1 MKLSS
6 QTTARSSR
14 RALAAALALS
24 AALVGGLLAGCAS
37 GQQEESAEAPQQS
50 EAQEPAAATEQVTYP
65 FRAVID
71 RTNLDP
77 AYTRTTL
84 MCVATKHLEDQGI
97 ENIGIASDG
106 TVTVEAPEGTWD
118 ELKAY
123 VFEFASAQAAREV
136 TYNAFDEA
144 GNAQEVTAAPLSCEI
159 GDDFA
164 TLSVGADF
172 ARDDFGMA
180 QGASAVVTQAV
191 GCAGEYRTFAGLDS
205 TIHLTIA
212 DETGAVLFDQD
223 VDVSDSDYFNQLEPL
238 FYPAA

>member
-6 QTTARSSR
+6 ETTARPSR
-14 RALAAALALS
+14 RVLVAALALS
-24 AALVGGLLAGCAS
+24 AVLAGGLLAGCAS
-37 GQQEESAEAPQQS
+37 GQQEKSAEAPQQS

-71 RTNLDP
+71 RANLDP
-77 AYTRTTL
+77 AYTGTL
-84 MCVATKHLEDQGI
+84 TCVATKHLEDQGI

-118 ELKAY
+118 ELKTY
-123 VFEFASAQAAREV
+123 VFEFASAQAAREA

-144 GNAQEVTAAPLSCEI
+144 GNAQEITAAPLSCEI

-180 QGASAVVTQAV
+180 QGASSVVTQAV

-205 TIHLTIA
+205 TIHLTVA

-223 VDVSDSDYFNQLEPL
+223 VDLSDSYYFTQLEPL